1 MERLNFDAI
10 ILKPNDN
17 VGTSTKTLKKNTE
30 IILKLDEK
38 LTSFVI
44 KDDIKLCHKFS
55 LIQIRRGDKIFKYG
69 EIIGVAIDDI
79 DQGNLVHTHNIQSL
93 YHNDKVF
100 LN

>member
-1 MERLNFDAI
+1 MERLDFDAI
-10 ILKPNDN
+10 ILKLNDN
-17 VGTSTKTLKKNTE
+17 VGTSIKSLKNNTK
-30 IILKLDEK
+30 IILKLEEE

-69 EIIGVAIDDI
+69 EVIGVATDDI

-93 YHNDKVF
+93 YHNDQEF
-100 LN
+100 

>member
-1 MERLNFDAI
+1 MERLDFDAI
-10 ILKPNDN
+10 ILKLNDN
-17 VGTSTKTLKKNTE
+17 VGTSIKSLKNNTK
-30 IILKLDEK
+30 IILKLEEE

-69 EIIGVAIDDI
+69 EVIGVAIDDI

-93 YHNDKVF
+93 YHNDQEF
-100 LN
+100 

>member
-1 MERLNFDAI
+1 MERFDFDAI
-10 ILKPNDN
+10 ILKSNDN
-17 VGTSTKTLKKNTE
+17 VGTSIKPLKNNTK
-30 IILKLDEK
+30 IILKLEEE

-55 LIQIRRGDKIFKYG
+55 LIKIRRGDKIFKYG
-69 EIIGVAIDDI
+69 EVIGVAIDDI

-93 YHNDKVF
+93 YHNDQEF

>member
-1 MERLNFDAI
+1 MERLDFDAI
-10 ILKPNDN
+10 ILTLNDN
-17 VGTSTKTLKKNTE
+17 VGTSIKSLKNNTK
-30 IILKLDEK
+30 IILKLEEE

-69 EIIGVAIDDI
+69 EVIGVAIDDI

-93 YHNDKVF
+93 YHNDQEF
-100 LN
+100 